1 MQKYILI
8 IYSIICYSLLGCT
21 DEPWAEKRNPG
32 QNEGVPVEFVMELPQ
47 RTLLTRTGEEGGS
60 SIEFDE
66 KVAFK
71 DGDKIQIIAN
81 FYGKTENDPGVKSGK
96 FISSVCCFLE
106 YNQEGDK
113 WVNNSG
119 EVLCWPL
126 DSESAVF
133 AAFYYP
139 GFDGML
145 RMNEATL
152 PVSLDTLTIQ
162 SDPLMTKE
170 VTVNEYGHAVS
181 LKFEH
186 KCTRLVLTDVG
197 DFLNTGYIP
206 DKLWLTSEIA
216 NPNGDKEPLTNTF
229 QLMAVGTEGGAQ
241 SFKFAF
247 TEELVASPSTR
258 EESGNNTDK
267 TSITVRGNQI
277 ASTTRDTE
285 GTKGQDAI
293 VFFLPPGDYS
303 TATLSLRPGRPL
315 LSWKDVNAS
324 TCGEG
329 LQKLEAGKSYV
340 VSMNDLGG
348 HITMDGDA
356 DDWEQDG
363 DDVVKLNSFEL
374 QEFLNAISA
383 GKEYSCQIGEDEKE
397 TQLLDVIDNEVV
409 LLKCIDFA
417 NQEFNPVALEMG
429 RSFDGNKHYFKN
441 IKDKP
446 VFSII
451 RGATVKN
458 LGLEEVQLYET
469 VEQDDG
475 INSIGALAFKSKS
488 STIEGIRLENI
499 NVNLTSDLP
508 NGEVAIGALVG
519 NSSDTHISEITVGKI
534 TVSITGKEQDPGTSS
549 TLMLGGLIGQNAGGE
564 NGSLRGVSMLDG
576 ESIITV
582 ENGMKVSSGHN
593 YTGGL
598 VGLSWCSIENC
609 KIRAGVDASEAD
621 GVWNY
626 TGGLAGVMRGHHLG
640 ATGGDEHIHIE
651 IKDSQY
657 DGNVH
662 GGICHA
668 YLGGSSSIG
677 HSSTGSLI
685 GYSLGANTSSCTAQ
699 GEVNS
704 TIGEQTGSSQTYYTI
719 GGAFG
724 CIRHE
729 NKDTDVDVNNN
740 RVYVRVNNG
749 INPIDDFCIVGWLA
763 GVAPDEV
770 KEKNNTIEISTTL
783 NMVGEEDESVPDAG
797 DLNYIK

>member
-81 FYGKTENDPGVKSGK
+81 FYGKPESDPSAKNEN

-216 NPNGDKEPLTNTF
+216 NPNVDKEPLTNTF

-258 EESGNNTDK
+258 EGSDGADGK

-315 LSWKDVNAS
+315 LSWENVNTSTNDDVK
-324 TCGEG
+324 G
-329 LQKLEAGKSYV
+329 LTNLEAGKSYV

-363 DDVVKLNSFEL
+363 DDVVKLKKLEL

-383 GKEYSCQIGEDEKE
+383 GKEYSCQIGEDEEE
-397 TQLLDVIDNEVV
+397 TQLLEVIDNEVV
-409 LLKCIDFA
+409 LLKCIDFD
-417 NQEFNPVALEMG
+417 NQNFDPVALETG

-458 LGLEEVQLYET
+458 LGFKNVQLNET
-469 VEQDDG
+469 VKQDDD

-488 STIEGIRLENI
+488 STIEGIRLEDI
-499 NVNLTSDLP
+499 NMSLTSGLP

-519 NSSDTHISEITVGKI
+519 NSSDTHISEIAVGKI
-534 TVSITGKEQDPGTSS
+534 TVSITGKEQDFGTSS
-549 TLMLGGLIGQNAGGE
+549 TLMFGGLIGQNAGGE

-609 KIRAGVDASEAD
+609 KIRADVDASGAD

-668 YLGGSSSIG
+668 YQGGASSIG

-685 GYSLGANTSSCTAQ
+685 GYSLGANTSFCTAK
-699 GEVNS
+699 GKVNS
-704 TIGEQTGSSQTYYTI
+704 NIEQTESSYYTI

-724 CIRHE
+724 YIRHE
-729 NKDTDVDVNNN
+729 NEDTDVDVNNN
-740 RVYVRVNNG
+740 RVYVKVNDN
-749 INPIDDFCIVGWLA
+749 IKPIEDFCIVGWLA
-763 GVAPDEV
+763 GVAPNEV
-770 KEKNNTIEISTTL
+770 KNQETNTIEILTDIGK
-783 NMVGEEDESVPDAG
+783 VGEVDDEVPANPDTG
-797 DLNYIK
+797 F